1 MKQKEKT
8 MFKSDLNH
16 QKAFYCVF
24 ILCLLWCLILC
35 CGSFLAP
42 FDPFKTDPSLS
53 LAVPD
58 SVHVL
63 GCDRLGRD
71 LLSRLLTGAAPS
83 FLTAAFVL
91 IIALILGTVIGLIS
105 AFNRNRCGQFMKFV
119 TDLLLS
125 FPRSIAVI
133 FIAGT
138 LSAGILGSSFALCLF
153 LWPHFARI
161 TYAIT
166 NDALQNDYIKQAKIS
181 GENTLRIIRYYLF
194 YEIKDQLLITALL
207 DMSAV
212 ILALSTLSFLGL
224 SSQPPLPEWGSM
236 LYENRNYLDSAPHL
250 LIYPTLCIFI
260 SAFLFNLLGQMYASR
275 HAASRINL

>member
-1 MKQKEKT
+1 MT
-8 MFKSDLNH
+8 MHKNNLKKD
-16 QKAFYCVF
+16 KAFYLVI
-24 ILCLLWCLILC
+24 ILCLIWCLILF
-35 CGSFLAP
+35 CGSFIAP

-53 LAVPD
+53 LAAPD

-83 FLTAAFVL
+83 FLTAIFVL
-91 IIALILGTVIGLIS
+91 IIALTLGTIIGLLC
-105 AFNRNRCGQFMKFV
+105 AFNRNHFGRFMKFI

-125 FPRSIAVI
+125 FPQSIAVI

-161 TYAIT
+161 TYAIA

-181 GENTLRIIRYYLF
+181 GENTFRIVRYYLF
-194 YEIKDQLLITALL
+194 YEIKDQLFITALL
-207 DMSAV
+207 DLSAV

-275 HAASRINL
+275 HAQGRINL

>member
-1 MKQKEKT
+1 MLKNELKK
-8 MFKSDLNH
+8 D
-16 QKAFYCVF
+16 KAFYFIV
-24 ILCLLWCLILC
+24 ILCLIWCLILC

-42 FDPFKTDPSLS
+42 FDPYKTDPLLS
-53 LAVPD
+53 LAAPD
-58 SVHVL
+58 NIHLL

-71 LLSRLLTGAAPS
+71 LLSRLLTGAVPS
-83 FLTAAFVL
+83 FLTALAVL
-91 IIALILGTVIGLIS
+91 IIALCIGTGIGLLC
-105 AFNRNRCGQFMKFV
+105 AFNRIMCGRFMKFI
-119 TDLLLS
+119 TDLLLA

-138 LSAGILGSSFALCLF
+138 LSAGITGSSFALCLF

-161 TYAIT
+161 TYAIA

-275 HAASRINL
+275 HAVGRINL

>member
-1 MKQKEKT
+1 
-8 MFKSDLNH
+8 MFK
-16 QKAFYCVF
+16 KGFYCVLIICF
-24 ILCLLWCLILC
+24 IWCLILC

-53 LAVPD
+53 LATPD
-58 SVHVL
+58 NTHLL

-83 FLTAAFVL
+83 FLTAVIIL
-91 IIALILGTVIGLIS
+91 IISLFAGTLVGLLG
-105 AFNRNRCGQFMKFV
+105 AFNRNRFGQFMKFI

-125 FPRSIAVI
+125 FPRSIAVF

-138 LSAGILGSSFALCLF
+138 LSSGILGSSFALCLF

-161 TYAIT
+161 TYAIA

-181 GENTLRIIRYYLF
+181 GENTFRIVRYYLF

-207 DMSAV
+207 DLSAV

-275 HAASRINL
+275 HAQGRINL